1 MCGEVVETV
10 LGKMRDE
17 TMDAVVC
24 EVKDEME
31 GEDREVEDDVIGEVI
46 DEVIDEVK
54 DEVRDEVIRDVGCCV
69 LLELQFCIEGW
80 KEMVLFLVEL
90 G

>member
-1 MCGEVVETV
+1 MMCGEVVETV

-24 EVKDEME
+24 EVKDEVE

-54 DEVRDEVIRDVGCCV
+54 DEVIRDVGCCV

>member
-1 MCGEVVETV
+1 MMCGEVVEAV

-54 DEVRDEVIRDVGCCV
+54 DEVIRDVGCCV
-69 LLELQFCIEGW
+69 LELQFCIEGW

-90 G
+90 R